1 MRRYLNIC
9 AEIEETVGQI
19 YEAMADKLPKEER
32 LSDIWRQ
39 MARDERD
46 HAGQIR
52 FALRLPAR
60 HVFEVQDFPEEKVEV
75 LLNRAR
81 NILQLVKERPLT
93 VREAVRLAL
102 GLEGEFLNAHIV
114 GASFKEESLKKMMQ
128 ALARADEAHL
138 GLLRQYAR
146 EVLGEPELTPSSL

>member
-9 AEIEETVGQI
+9 AEIEETVGRI
-19 YEAMADKLPKEER
+19 YELMAEKLPEEER
-32 LSDIWRQ
+32 LSALWRQ

-52 FALRLPAR
+52 FTLRLPAR
-60 HVFEVQDFPEEKVEV
+60 HVFEVQDFPEEKVEA

-81 NILQLVKERPLT
+81 NILQIIKERPLT
-93 VREAVRLAL
+93 AREAVRLAL
-102 GLEGEFLNAHIV
+102 GLEGEFLAAHVV
-114 GASFKEESLKKMMQ
+114 GATFKDESLKKMMQ

-138 GLLRQYAR
+138 GLLRRYAR
-146 EVLGEPELTPSSL
+146 EVLGEPDGALL

>member
-9 AEIEETVGQI
+9 AEIEETVGRI
-19 YEAMADKLPKEER
+19 YEIMAEKEGQEEQ
-32 LSDIWRQ
+32 LATLWRQ

-60 HVFEVQDFPEEKVEV
+60 DVFEGQNFPEKKVEV
-75 LLNRAR
+75 LLTRAR
-81 NILQLVKERPLT
+81 NILQMIQERPLST
-93 VREAVRLAL
+93 RESLRLAI
-102 GLEGEFLNAHIV
+102 GLEGEFFDAHVV
-114 GASFKEESLKKMMQ
+114 GASFKDESIKKMMQ

-146 EVLGEPELTPSSL
+146 EILGEPDPELSAE

>member
-19 YEAMADKLPKEER
+19 YEAMAEKLAEDDR
-32 LSDIWRQ
+32 LSTLWRQ
-39 MARDERD
+39 MACDERD

-52 FALRLPAR
+52 FALRLPVL
-60 HVFEVQDFPEEKVEV
+60 HVFEDQDFPEEKAEV
-75 LLNRAR
+75 LLTRAR
-81 NILQLVKERPLT
+81 NILRLVKDRPLS
-93 VREAVRLAL
+93 VREALRLAH
-102 GLEGEFLNAHIV
+102 GLEGEFLCAHV
-114 GASFKEESLKKMMQ
+114 TGAAFKDESLKKMMQ

-146 EVLGEPELTPSSL
+146 EVLGEPDLASV

>member
-19 YEAMADKLPKEER
+19 YQAMAEKMPEDDR
-32 LSDIWRQ
+32 LATLWRQ

-52 FALRLPAR
+52 FALRLPAG
-60 HVFEVQDFPEEKVEV
+60 HVFERQDFPEEKVEV
-75 LLNRAR
+75 LLTRAR
-81 NILQLVKERPLT
+81 NILQLVKERPLS

-102 GLEGEFLNAHIV
+102 GLEGEFLSAHIAGV
-114 GASFKEESLKKMMQ
+114 SFKDESLKKMMQ

-146 EVLGEPELTPSSL
+146 EVLGEPELTPASR

>member
-9 AEIEETVGQI
+9 AEIEETVGRI
-19 YEAMADKLPKEER
+19 YQAMAEKLPEDER
-32 LSDIWRQ
+32 LATLWRQ

-60 HVFEVQDFPEEKVEV
+60 HVFEIQDFPEEQVEM
-75 LLNRAR
+75 LLTRAR
-81 NILQLVKERPLT
+81 NILQLLKERPLS
-93 VREAVRLAL
+93 VRESLRLAL
-102 GLEGEFLNAHIV
+102 GLEGEFLSAHVV
-114 GASFKEESLKKMMQ
+114 GATFKDESLKKMMQ

-146 EVLGEPELTPSSL
+146 EVLGEPELMPATC

>member
-19 YEAMADKLPKEER
+19 YEAMAEKLPEEET
-32 LSDIWRQ
+32 LAALWRQ

-60 HVFEVQDFPEEKVEV
+60 HVFENQDFPEEKVEV
-75 LLNRAR
+75 LLTRAR
-81 NILQLVKERPLT
+81 NILHLIKERPLS
-93 VREAVRLAL
+93 VREALRLAL
-102 GLEGEFLNAHIV
+102 GLEGEFLCTHVA
-114 GASFKEESLKKMMQ
+114 GAAFKDESLKKMMQ
-128 ALARADEAHL
+128 ALARADEGHL
-138 GLLRQYAR
+138 GLLRQYVR
-146 EVLGEPELTPSSL
+146 EVLGETDLAPV